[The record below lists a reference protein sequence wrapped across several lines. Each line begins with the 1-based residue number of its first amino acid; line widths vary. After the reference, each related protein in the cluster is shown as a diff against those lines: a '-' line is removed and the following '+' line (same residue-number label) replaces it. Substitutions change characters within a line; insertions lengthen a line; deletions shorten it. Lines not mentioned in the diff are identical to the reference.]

1 MATHSNIL
9 AWRSLW
15 TQELGRPQSTGS
27 QRVRHDQAFNTFTLS
42 TEMQIFVITGKHI
55 EKLQSV
61 WGKWCELLTSPT
73 LIPLQLDFAS
83 HPIKG
88 LNQFPHP
95 LNLTGLVI
103 CFDPWNSERA
113 CCVTSKPRSQETLGS
128 VVKNPLASTRD
139 MDLIPGSGGSPR
151 EGNGNPLPYSCMK
164 DPMDRGT

>member
-1 MATHSNIL
+1 M
-9 AWRSLW
+9 
-15 TQELGRPQSTGS
+15 
-27 QRVRHDQAFNTFTLS
+27 
-42 TEMQIFVITGKHI
+42 TGKHI

-61 WGKWCELLTSPT
+61 WGKWCDLLTSPT

-83 HPIKG
+83 HPVKG

-128 VVKNPLASTRD
+128 VVKSPLASTRD
-139 MDLIPGSGGSPR
+139 MGLIPGSGGYPR

-164 DPMDRGT
+164 EPMTEEPDGLQSMGSQRVRRDLATERTHTHSRHSACFVLLESSPAFMRTSLG